1 MSQTCNGQRAH
12 TEQYFIEPANPVLSI
27 LLAIDSWFLILDEL
41 IPATFF
47 NLIFSLIVDA
57 RG

>member
-1 MSQTCNGQRAH
+1 MSQLCNGHRAH

-41 IPATFF
+41 IPATSPQLDF
-47 NLIFSLIVDA
+47 LA
-57 RG
+57 YC